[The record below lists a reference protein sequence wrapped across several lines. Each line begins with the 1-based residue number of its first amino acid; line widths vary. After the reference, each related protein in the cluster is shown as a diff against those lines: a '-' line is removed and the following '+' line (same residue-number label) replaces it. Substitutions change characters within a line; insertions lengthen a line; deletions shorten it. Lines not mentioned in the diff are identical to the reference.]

1 MSAAELSMTEQAD
14 TRGPAIPN
22 GRVGFYLFLGT
33 EAMLFA
39 GWLSAYLAERIAAGS
54 SWPTASTMLADGAP
68 LMKLPLGTIN
78 TGFLL
83 LTSAFVGMAARNV
96 RLNHIQVAT
105 WCATI
110 ALCLASAF
118 MGVKAFEYSEKIHHG
133 LLPATA
139 GEQLPMGRLWSSYY
153 FGLTGLHGVH
163 VVVGMLMLAWMTIV
177 GVARRLDSRYAVAAA
192 NIASYWHLVDAVWI
206 ALFVTYYLV

>member
-1 MSAAELSMTEQAD
+1 MNAAEISTTELP
-14 TRGPAIPN
+14 RVSGPAIPN

-39 GWLSAYLAERIAAGS
+39 GWLSAFLAERIAAGS
-54 SWPTASTMLADGAP
+54 AWPNATTTLADGAT
-68 LMKLPLGTIN
+68 LMKPALGAIN

-83 LTSAFVGMAARNV
+83 LTSAFVGLAARNV
-96 RLNHIQVAT
+96 RRNRVQVAT
-105 WCATI
+105 WCAAI

-139 GEQLPMGRLWSSYY
+139 GEHLPLGRLWSSYY

-163 VVVGMLMLAWMTIV
+163 VIVGMLMLAWMTIV
-177 GVARRLDSRYAVAAA
+177 GVARRLDSRYEVATA
-192 NIASYWHLVDAVWI
+192 NIASYWHLVDVVWI